1 MSARVL
7 LIDDDE
13 LIAGSLRSYLVMSG
27 CQVDVALE
35 PSVADRFLERYA
47 YGVVLIDPYL
57 TGGVPGE
64 NGELLERICA
74 RQPGASII
82 VLTAYTSPA
91 LARAAAAC
99 KVTALLT
106 KPQSVVFLKSL
117 IRSASTAAAGAPQ
130 LTRSGP

>member
-13 LIAGSLRSYLVMSG
+13 LIAGSLRSYLLMSG
-27 CQVDVALE
+27 CEVDVAPE
-35 PSVADRFLERYA
+35 PSAAQTLMEARQ

-74 RQPGASII
+74 VQPGASII

-91 LARAAAAC
+91 LAAAAAAC
-99 KVTALLT
+99 KVAALLT

-117 IRSASTAAAGAPQ
+117 IRSASAVGADTPQ
-130 LTRSGP
+130 LTRSGL